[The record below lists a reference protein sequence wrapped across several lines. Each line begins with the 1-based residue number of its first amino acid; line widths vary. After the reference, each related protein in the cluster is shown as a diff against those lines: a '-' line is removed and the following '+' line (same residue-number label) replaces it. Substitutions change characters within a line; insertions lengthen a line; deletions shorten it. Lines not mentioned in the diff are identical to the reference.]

1 MFTMLGQEILWQR
14 QFVVSMLKKEG
25 RRNEYEMH
33 KLLALN
39 QRQKLVLQRKT
50 EEAAN
55 ATKRLKELLDS
66 RKASSRV
73 GSNKDPGIPVLVQA
87 IEHELEVTIGVHE
100 VRSEYERQMK
110 ERARMAEELARLKEE
125 ALIEK
130 QQNFCEFLE
139 AMSPGARIFALENML
154 ATSSSTLVSMAS
166 QLSEAEER
174 EEGGTKFGLLLKQIM
189 LLLKLVNSITS
200 QLRNIKVLEAW

>member
-1 MFTMLGQEILWQR
+1 
-14 QFVVSMLKKEG
+14 
-25 RRNEYEMH
+25 MH

-66 RKASSRV
+66 RKASSRETSGV